1 MCSGKS
7 TLGRALAYR
16 LGCRF
21 IDLDEEIEQRARLSI
36 SDIFRLHGQDAFRA
50 MESETLAD
58 IINDGGENMTI
69 LAVGGGTPCFGNN
82 MDMMRRAGKTILLEA
97 PVERLVE
104 RLLLGRDKRPLV
116 AGKKPDELV
125 DFVTE
130 ALEARRPFYERAVF
144 RFDASRLEDETMI
157 NQSVDKF
164 IEQILYQ

>member
-1 MCSGKS
+1 
-7 TLGRALAYR
+7 
-16 LGCRF
+16 
-21 IDLDEEIEQRARLSI
+21 
-36 SDIFRLHGQDAFRA
+36 

-58 IINDGGENMTI
+58 IINDGGENLTI
-69 LAVGGGTPCFGNN
+69 VAVGGGTPCFGDN

-116 AGKKPDELV
+116 AGKKPEELV